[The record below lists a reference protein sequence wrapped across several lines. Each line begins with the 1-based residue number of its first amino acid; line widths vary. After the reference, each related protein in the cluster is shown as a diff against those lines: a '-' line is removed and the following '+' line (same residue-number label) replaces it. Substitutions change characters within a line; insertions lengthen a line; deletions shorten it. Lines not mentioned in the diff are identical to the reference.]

1 MKWRNI
7 LFSSLSIVFLTCS
20 CSEKVVYQKNETVEL
35 NEVGKNFMNY
45 LMHNSNWQEEWLEL
59 SKLGTVE
66 PNLAYYSFG
75 GGYGPHYVL
84 PVTCDNIL
92 KAIVIYPFDLER
104 RQLKM
109 PTIIDGSNINDD
121 YAGQSVLRSPVRGDW
136 QKAGIHVEE
145 DLFPIESRTTELLS
159 SRSNVRQYT
168 TFYWITCSNSY
179 DEYGV
184 QCNSINKDG
193 FLSMCKELIREM
205 LLPVDV
211 FVDDEKIA
219 LIGRP
224 SFSQN
229 PDIVV
234 EYFVALRER
243 LQMRY
248 CYISYFFWWDPNS
261 VMNADPDDYS
271 WDTSKIDNSSEGD
284 GGQDVDY
291 PVGTQIVDSLALAE
305 NPYIDCIYKKLSTK
319 SSTFRY
325 YLGRFMGENS
335 IAHLKFKLSDNL
347 SSTVNGRFK
356 CKMEDYW
363 FSIELNEVRLMNLTP
378 LMVAKTIMHEVIHAD
393 IFAKLM
399 SLKSSLKSNLSVDE
413 MKELSEALND
423 QNFPTLNYYY
433 EKYVFD
439 VTAQH
444 QYMAEYFVDVIAAVL
459 QEIDPTVSKETRT
472 AIAWIG
478 LTETKTVIDGKVI
491 DVETE
496 AWKALPTAE
505 KKKLVE
511 AYREYLETA
520 KNECED

>member
-1 MKWRNI
+1 MKKK
-7 LFSSLSIVFLTCS
+7 S
-20 CSEKVVYQKNETVEL
+20 
-35 NEVGKNFMNY
+35 
-45 LMHNSNWQEEWLEL
+45 
-59 SKLGTVE
+59 
-66 PNLAYYSFG
+66 
-75 GGYGPHYVL
+75 
-84 PVTCDNIL
+84 
-92 KAIVIYPFDLER
+92 
-104 RQLKM
+104 
-109 PTIIDGSNINDD
+109 
-121 YAGQSVLRSPVRGDW
+121 
-136 QKAGIHVEE
+136 
-145 DLFPIESRTTELLS
+145 
-159 SRSNVRQYT
+159 YT
-168 TFYWITCSNSY
+168 TFAAIHLGSEMISMQIVEYRNMNKVKVIEQCNHRVKLGEETFKNKIIPFSMVSEICELLQGYKRLMS
-179 DEYGV
+179 EYGV
-184 QCNSINKDG
+184 EECSVQATTAVREALNQVFLLDQIYIKTGLKVKVVDMPQEIYTKYTAIRQTLRSEGINGKDYG
-193 FLSMCKELIREM
+193 M
-205 LLPVDV
+205 LLMDISSGGLGIT

-234 EYFVALRER
+234 EYFVALKER